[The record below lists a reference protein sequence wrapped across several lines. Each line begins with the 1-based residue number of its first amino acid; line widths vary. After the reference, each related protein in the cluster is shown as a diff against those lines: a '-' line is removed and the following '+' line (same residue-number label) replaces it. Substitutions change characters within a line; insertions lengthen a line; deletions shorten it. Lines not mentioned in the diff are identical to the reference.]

1 MSPFLPP
8 NMKISF
14 QTTIVLIQIKLI
26 NLNYLSLVFDLHNI
40 HISMFTLHFVSKDS
54 ILDTQT
60 KIKKTN
66 FVQKVAVLKQSRFS

>member
-1 MSPFLPP
+1 
-8 NMKISF
+8 
-14 QTTIVLIQIKLI
+14 
-26 NLNYLSLVFDLHNI
+26 
-40 HISMFTLHFVSKDS
+40 MFTLHFVSKDS